1 MLKSKVIALVSAYN
15 EQERIAATVRAI
27 KTIPVIDKIVVV
39 DDASIDKTG
48 EEAKKAG
55 AEVIRLERN
64 VGKGKALNYAL
75 KQLDFDILLLIDG
88 DLAESANQASKLI
101 EPLIDGKAD
110 MTIAIFPAPNVKGG
124 FGLVKGL
131 SLWGIK
137 HCCGIE
143 VKEPLSGQRA
153 IKKQV
158 LEKVST
164 LENGFGI
171 EVGLTIDTVRAGY
184 RILEIETNMIHR
196 ETYRDLAG
204 FIHRGKQFF
213 DVLKVIAK
221 RV

>member
-184 RILEIETNMIHR
+184 IE
-196 ETYRDLAG
+196 
-204 FIHRGKQFF
+204 FWK
-213 DVLKVIAK
+213 
-221 RV
+221 